1 MTRDNVFALMDGQFD
16 FSPEQFLNKTVL
28 FDISKVNEGK
38 IINRIIENLP
48 KDNDEL
54 YIVHEPGSNAF
65 SLRHEDGT

>member
-1 MTRDNVFALMDGQFD
+1 MDGQFD

-54 YIVHEPGSNAF
+54 YIVHEPGTNAF